1 MVPTTQYYPDSS
13 PAIRESFRLAG
24 QGQRVSV
31 GRIDGQWYVRILGPA
46 EVRQ

>member
-1 MVPTTQYYPDSS
+1 MVPTTQYYPDPS
-13 PAIRESFRLAG
+13 PAIAESFRLAG
-24 QGQRVSV
+24 QGRRVSV

>member
-1 MVPTTQYYPDSS
+1 MVPTTQYYPKPS
-13 PAIRESFRLAG
+13 PAIAESFRLAG

-31 GRIDGQWYVRILGPA
+31 GREDGTWYVRILGPA

>member
-1 MVPTTQYYPDSS
+1 MVPTTQYYPDPS

-31 GRIDGQWYVRILGPA
+31 GREDGTWYVRILRSQEARP
-46 EVRQ
+46 

>member
-1 MVPTTQYYPDSS
+1 MVPTTQYYPDPS

-31 GRIDGQWYVRILGPA
+31 GRIDGQWYVRILGSA
-46 EVRQ
+46 EARP